1 MAQSNFQDVVQLN
14 QATLS
19 VLGEQIQIG
28 SDAGSK
34 SIVFAQDPAAA
45 SAIHLAASNAT
56 GAETVIIPD
65 ANGTIGL
72 ITNISAGTTLL
83 SNGAAVFSNSNG
95 LSFGVNGNTVTATAD
110 YVRSISAGTTN
121 ATGNQIVFSNSN
133 GVSFGANGATITASV
148 AAGATVVSGIG
159 VSTGGNTSGN
169 TGTTNGTIVLAG
181 IGNITLSQ
189 STAGGNLAT
198 ISISGSQS
206 TGPGAIAA
214 GTQTA
219 TSGTVVF
226 VNSNDISF
234 GMSGSSQIT
243 ASFGGNLITAFS
255 QWAEFNT
262 NNTISNASLSIQK
275 FSMPMSLSCTEL
287 AVLMALTGATNSS
300 GALTISVG
308 VYTLNHS
315 TASLASSA
323 TRQISWTSGS
333 ATSASSQYG
342 GASGTLYRTIG
353 ANFAMPPGDYLMV
366 FLMSTTNNGTWRAF
380 GRDGANIVGLYD
392 GVESKYWLDG
402 TSISSTAS
410 LPGSIVVTDTG
421 YARTGL
427 GALRQPGF
435 IAIGTY

>member
-19 VLGEQIQIG
+19 VLGEQIQLG

-34 SIVFAQDPAAA
+34 SIVFAQDPAGA
-45 SAIHLAASNAT
+45 SAIYLAASNAT
-56 GAETVIIPD
+56 GAETIVIPD

-72 ITNISAGTTLL
+72 ITAISAGTTLA
-83 SNGAAVFSNSNG
+83 SNGGVVLSNSNG

-121 ATGNQIVFSNSN
+121 ATGNQIVFSNAN
-133 GVSFGANGATITASV
+133 GVTFGANGATVTASV
-148 AAGATVVSGIG
+148 AGGATVVSSIG

-169 TGTTNGTIVLAG
+169 TGLTNGTIVFAG

-189 STAGGNLAT
+189 ATGAGNSAT

-219 TSGTVVF
+219 TSGTVIF
-226 VNSNDISF
+226 SNSNNITF
-234 GMSGSSQIT
+234 GMAGSATVT
-243 ASFGGNLITAFS
+243 ASFGGNNITAFS
-255 QWAEFNT
+255 QWAEWNT
-262 NNTISNASLSIQK
+262 NNSISNASLSIQK
-275 FSMPMSLSCTEL
+275 LSMPMSLSCTEL
-287 AVLMALTGATNSS
+287 AVLMALSGATNST

-308 VYTLNHS
+308 IYTLNHS

-333 ATSASSQYG
+333 ATNQSSEYG
-342 GASGTLYRTIG
+342 GASGTQYRTIP
-353 ANFAMPPGDYLMV
+353 ANFAMSPGDYLMV
-366 FLMSTTNNGTWRAF
+366 FLMSTTNNGTWRHF
-380 GRDGANIVGLYD
+380 GRNGVSVVGIYD
-392 GVESKYWLDG
+392 GVETKYWLDG
-402 TSISSTAS
+402 TSVSSTAS
-410 LPGSIVVTDTG
+410 LPNSIVVTDTG

-427 GALRQPGF
+427 GPQRQPGF

>member
-19 VLGEQIQIG
+19 VLGERIQLG
-28 SDAGSK
+28 ADAGSK

-45 SAIHLAASNAT
+45 SAIHLAAVNAT
-56 GAETVIIPD
+56 GAETIVIPD

-72 ITNISAGTTLL
+72 ITAISAGTTLA
-83 SNGAAVFSNSNG
+83 SNGQVVLSNSNG
-95 LSFGVNGNTVTATAD
+95 ISFGVNVSTITASAD

-121 ATGNQIVFSNSN
+121 ATGNQIVFSNAN
-133 GVSFGANGATITASV
+133 GVSFGANGATVTASV
-148 AAGATVVSGIG
+148 AAAQTVVSSIG
-159 VSTGGNTSGN
+159 VSNIGNTSGN
-169 TGTTNGTIVLAG
+169 TGLTNGTIVFAG

-189 STAGGNLAT
+189 ATGAGNSAT

-206 TGPGAIAA
+206 TAPGAIAA

-219 TSGTVVF
+219 TSGTIVF
-226 VNSNDISF
+226 VNSNDITF
-234 GMSGSSQIT
+234 GMSGSTAIT

-262 NNTISNASLSIQK
+262 NNSISNASLSIQK

-287 AVLMALTGATNSS
+287 AVMLALSGSSNSS

-308 VYTLNHS
+308 IYTLNHS
-315 TASLASSA
+315 TASIASSA

-342 GASGTLYRTIG
+342 GASGTQYRTIP
-353 ANFAMPPGDYLMV
+353 ANFAMAPGDYLMV
-366 FLMSTTNNGTWRAF
+366 FLMSTTNDGTWRAF
-380 GRDGANIVGLYD
+380 GRNGVNVVGLYD

-402 TSISSTAS
+402 TSVSSTAS
-410 LPGSIVVTDTG
+410 LPNSLVVTDTG

>member
-19 VLGEQIQIG
+19 VLGERIQLG

-34 SIVFAQDPAAA
+34 SIVFAQDPGAA
-45 SAIHLAASNAT
+45 SAIHLAAANAT
-56 GAETVIIPD
+56 GAETIVIPD

-72 ITNISAGTTLL
+72 ITAISAGAALV
-83 SNGAAVFSNSNG
+83 SNGQVVFSNSNG
-95 LSFGVNGNTVTATAD
+95 ISFGANASTITASAD

-133 GVSFGANGATITASV
+133 GVTFGANGATITASV

-159 VSTGGNTSGN
+159 VSNLGNTSGS

-198 ISISGSQS
+198 ITISGSQS

-226 VNSNDISF
+226 ANSNNVTF
-234 GMSGSSQIT
+234 GMSGSSQVT
-243 ASFGGNLITAFS
+243 ASFGGNNISAFS

-262 NNTISNASLSIQK
+262 NNSISNASLSVQK

-287 AVLMALTGATNSS
+287 AVMLALSGSSNSS

-308 VYTLNHS
+308 IYTLNHS

-333 ATSASSQYG
+333 ATSASSLYG
-342 GASGTLYRTIG
+342 GVSGTMYRTIG
-353 ANFAMPPGDYLMV
+353 ANFAMSPGDYLMA
-366 FLMSTTNNGTWRAF
+366 FLMSTTNDGTWRAF
-380 GRDGANIVGLYD
+380 GRNGVNVVGLFD

-410 LPGSIVVTDTG
+410 LPSSIVVTDTG

-435 IAIGTY
+435 VAIGTY

>member
-1 MAQSNFQDVVQLN
+1 MVQSNFQDVVQLN

-19 VLGEQIQIG
+19 VLGEQIWLG

-34 SIVFAQDPAAA
+34 SIVFAQDPAGA
-45 SAIHLAASNAT
+45 SAIYLAASNAT
-56 GAETVIIPD
+56 GAETIVIPD

-72 ITNISAGTTLL
+72 ITAISAGTTLA
-83 SNGAAVFSNSNG
+83 SNGGVVFSNSNG
-95 LSFGVNGNTVTATAD
+95 LSFGVNGNTITATAD

-121 ATGNQIVFSNSN
+121 ATGNQIVFSNLN

-148 AAGATVVSGIG
+148 AAGATVVSAIG
-159 VSTGGNTSGN
+159 VSTGGNTLGN
-169 TGTTNGTIVLAG
+169 TGTTNGTIVFAG

-189 STAGGNLAT
+189 VTAGGNNAT

-206 TGPGAIAA
+206 TGPAAISA
-214 GTQTA
+214 GTTLA
-219 TSGTVVF
+219 SSGTVVF
-226 VNSNDISF
+226 SNSNDISF
-234 GMSGSSQIT
+234 GMNGNTVT

-287 AVLMALTGATNSS
+287 AVMMALSGASNSS

-342 GASGTLYRTIG
+342 GASGTMYRTIG

-380 GRDGANIVGLYD
+380 GRNGVNVVGLYD

-427 GALRQPGF
+427 GAQRQPGF